1 MGDKIDMMRFWISL
15 LEGQNI
21 SAEWAGH
28 IAGILVGVS
37 IIVISVLST
46 LFVKRVVVARL
57 NYYIENNTIKW
68 DNAIVEHRVLNRL
81 VHFVPAMTI
90 YLFAQSFPN
99 YSEVIQRLSLAY
111 MIIAAIITLIA
122 LLDAISDIYL
132 NFEISKVK
140 SITVLI
146 QVLKISVWILGGI
159 GFIATLLN
167 KSPVLLF
174 SGIGALA
181 AVLSFVFKDTLLG
194 LVASA
199 QLAANDMVRIGD
211 WIEMPKQNADGFVTD
226 ITLYT
231 VKVQN
236 WDRTITTIPTYSL
249 ISDSFKNWRG
259 MQQSGG
265 RRIKRSIYI
274 DATSIKFCTE
284 EMLERFEKFQY
295 ISGYIKQKKEELEK
309 HNKENHVDPT
319 QLVNGRRLTN
329 IGTFRAYIQAY
340 LKNHPG
346 IHSGMIQ
353 MARHLTPTEHGL
365 PIEVYAFTN
374 DTAWVKYEAIQAD
387 IFDHILAV
395 IPQFDLRLH
404 QIPTGYD
411 LRSINPQAGS
421 TQQDG
426 AIRTDHVGQQSAT
439 PTATPAAL
447 ADE

>member
-1 MGDKIDMMRFWISL
+1 LMQFWINL
-15 LEGQNI
+15 LENQGL
-21 SAEWAGH
+21 SPELAGH
-28 IAGILVGVS
+28 IAGMATGVS
-37 IIVISVLST
+37 ILVIAILST
-46 LFVKRVVVARL
+46 LFAKRVVVARL
-57 NYYIENNTIKW
+57 NHYIETNAIKW
-68 DNAIVEHRVLNRL
+68 DNAIVERRVLDRL
-81 VHFVPAMTI
+81 VPFVPALVF
-90 YLFAQSFPN
+90 YLFAPSLPN
-99 YSEVIQRLSLAY
+99 YAEIVQRLSSAY
-111 MIIAAIITLIA
+111 MIIAATFSFIA
-122 LLDAISDIYL
+122 LLDAAGDIYL

-159 GFIATLLN
+159 GFVATLLD

-211 WIEMPKQNADGFVTD
+211 WIEMPKHNADGFVTD

-236 WDRTITTIPTYSL
+236 WDRTITTIPTYTL

-265 RRIKRSIYI
+265 RRIKRSINI

-284 EMLERFEKFQY
+284 EMLQRFEKYQH
-295 ISGYIKQKKEELEK
+295 ISDYIKQKKEELEK
-309 HNKENHVDPT
+309 YNKEHNVDPS

-365 PIEVYAFTN
+365 PIEIYAFTN

-395 IPQFDLRLH
+395 IPQFDLRLF
-404 QIPTGYD
+404 QTPTGHD
-411 LRSINPQAGS
+411 LRSINPNTHLMAQDAS
-421 TQQDG
+421 THTSRPDQQM
-426 AIRTDHVGQQSAT
+426 AT
-439 PTATPAAL
+439 PTATQASIA
-447 ADE
+447 EE